1 MEMICLA
8 VMPTRDSSLLVLA
21 SRSLA
26 ATLLSVS
33 RFMPA
38 MGVVMMGGIGVS
50 GVRGRAGQRMNCE

>member
-8 VMPTRDSSLLVLA
+8 VMPTSDSSLLVLA

-38 MGVVMMGGIGVS
+38 MVMVMVGVDSASV
-50 GVRGRAGQRMNCE
+50 E